1 MRRSCRRILKHTFE
15 RILHEAVVNADT
27 PEKQELG
34 NLADIVHPSACWQYN
49 IRRFTCRKRLA
60 CLERVA
66 KVLTGVEMAF
76 KVNVSGR
83 VRTW

>member
-34 NLADIVHPSACWQYN
+34 NLADIVHPSASFPHVGNTIYAGS
-49 IRRFTCRKRLA
+49 RGA
-60 CLERVA
+60 
-66 KVLTGVEMAF
+66 
-76 KVNVSGR
+76 NVWPASS
-83 VRTW
+83 V